1 MSQNQIVQAR
11 INREIKNQAAEVLA
25 NMGLTISDVM
35 RILLTRVAKEKTLPL
50 EIFSLNR
57 ETLQAMEEAENDR
70 DEIVTLDQIR
80 ESIRAHN

>member
-57 ETLQAMEEAENDR
+57 ETLQAMEEAENDK

>member
-50 EIFSLNR
+50 EIFSLNKK
-57 ETLQAMEEAENDR
+57 TLQAMEEAENDK

-80 ESIRAHN
+80 ESIRANN